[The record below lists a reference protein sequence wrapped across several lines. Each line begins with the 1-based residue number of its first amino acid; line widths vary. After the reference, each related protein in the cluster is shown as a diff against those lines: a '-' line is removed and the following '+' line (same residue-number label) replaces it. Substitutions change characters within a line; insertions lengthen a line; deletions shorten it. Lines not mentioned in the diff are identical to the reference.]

1 MSTKMTLEW
10 KLRELM
16 ATKGLFQTTDLLEP
30 LKQRG
35 VSLSREQVYRLVVKT
50 PQRIN
55 VEVLAALC
63 DILDCTP
70 ADLLVLRAE
79 AQPEARTGTENSL
92 GIGDLRPIRAKVRR
106 PTQG

>member
-30 LKQRG
+30 LKQCG
-35 VSLSREQVYRLVVKT
+35 VSLSREQVYRLVAKT

-63 DILDCTP
+63 DILGCTA
-70 ADLLVLRAE
+70 ADLLVLRAQV
-79 AQPEARTGTENSL
+79 QPGVRTGTEDSP
-92 GIGDLRPIRAKVRR
+92 GIRDLRPIRARVRR
-106 PTQG
+106 PSE